1 MRQADRASVE
11 SSEMS
16 ILRIN
21 KYALRELYRKREGGV
36 KEKLRI
42 LHIRAII
49 VHHPGTV
56 TALATIRS
64 LSEADIMKP
73 ETARSTKPHIA
84 KAGGAHK
91 PHNDLN
97 EFIGNPNFVLSL
109 ARGLKVIEAFDTRRE
124 GLTVADVARHTGF
137 SRAAARRLLLTLEL
151 LGYAEARGRVFRLK
165 TSILNLGFSYLSSSS
180 LPTVAQPVLEGL
192 TEVLHESSSMSV
204 LDGDQIVYVARSA
217 MSRVMSIG
225 VAVGTRLPAFC
236 TSMGRVMLAALP
248 EDEFAAFLARAELK
262 AFTPRTVTDKSR
274 FVEIIKRV
282 AADGYALV
290 DEELELGLRSIAVP
304 VTASDGRVAAAI
316 NVGVHA
322 ARFSTEDMIHRILPH
337 LRKSAQSLGRS
348 ISGI

>member
-1 MRQADRASVE
+1 VRLSRYN
-11 SSEMS
+11 
-16 ILRIN
+16 L
-21 KYALRELYRKREGGV
+21 
-36 KEKLRI
+36 
-42 LHIRAII
+42 
-49 VHHPGTV
+49 
-56 TALATIRS
+56 
-64 LSEADIMKP
+64 LSEAWIMKT
-73 ETARSTKPHIA
+73 ETPRSTQPRT
-84 KAGGAHK
+84 AGGRGVHK

-97 EFIGNPNFVLSL
+97 EFVGNPNFVLSL

-180 LPTVAQPVLEGL
+180 LPTIAQPVLEGL

-217 MSRVMSIG
+217 MARVMSIG

-248 EDEFAAFLARAELK
+248 EEEFAGFLERVELK
-262 AFTPRTVTDKSR
+262 AFTPRTVTDKPR
-274 FVEIIKRV
+274 FVEIIQRV
-282 AADGYALV
+282 GAEGYALV

-304 VTASDGRVAAAI
+304 VTAADGRVAAAI

-322 ARFSTEDMIHRILPH
+322 ARFSLEEMIHRILPH

>member
-1 MRQADRASVE
+1 MNPKTPPPAPPTPAGSATAS
-11 SSEMS
+11 
-16 ILRIN
+16 
-21 KYALRELYRKREGGV
+21 G
-36 KEKLRI
+36 
-42 LHIRAII
+42 
-49 VHHPGTV
+49 
-56 TALATIRS
+56 
-64 LSEADIMKP
+64 
-73 ETARSTKPHIA
+73 
-84 KAGGAHK
+84 HK
-91 PHNDLN
+91 PHHDLN
-97 EFIGNPNFVLSL
+97 EFVGDPNFVLSL

-180 LPTVAQPVLEGL
+180 LPAIAQPVLEAL

-217 MSRVMSIG
+217 TKRVMSIG

-248 EDEFAAFLARAELK
+248 AEEFAAFLERVELR

-274 FVEIIKRV
+274 FAEVIKRV
-282 AADGYALV
+282 ASDGYALV
-290 DEELELGLRSIAVP
+290 DEELELGLRSIGVP
-304 VTASDGRVAAAI
+304 VTAADGHVAAAI

-322 ARFSTEDMIHRILPH
+322 ARFSTEEMIQRILPH

>member
-1 MRQADRASVE
+1 MW
-11 SSEMS
+11 
-16 ILRIN
+16 
-21 KYALRELYRKREGGV
+21 GV

-42 LHIRAII
+42 LHNCAII
-49 VHHPGTV
+49 VHQPGNV
-56 TALATIRS
+56 TALAVIRT
-64 LSEADIMKP
+64 LGEADTMKP
-73 ETARSTKPHIA
+73 ETAHSSKPRVPSV
-84 KAGGAHK
+84 GGAHK

-97 EFIGNPNFVLSL
+97 EFVGNPNFVLSL

-180 LPTVAQPVLEGL
+180 LPAIAQPVLEGL

-217 MSRVMSIG
+217 MARVMSIG

-248 EDEFAAFLARAELK
+248 EEEFTAFLERVELK
-262 AFTPRTVTDKSR
+262 AHTPRTVTDKSR
-274 FVEIIKRV
+274 FAEIIKRV
-282 AADGYALV
+282 ELDGYALV

-304 VTASDGRVAAAI
+304 VTAADGRVAAAI

-322 ARFSTEDMIHRILPH
+322 ARFSPEEMIHRILPH

>member
-1 MRQADRASVE
+1 MKTE
-11 SSEMS
+11 
-16 ILRIN
+16 
-21 KYALRELYRKREGGV
+21 ALRS
-36 KEKLRI
+36 
-42 LHIRAII
+42 A
-49 VHHPGTV
+49 HPRT
-56 TALATIRS
+56 
-64 LSEADIMKP
+64 
-73 ETARSTKPHIA
+73 
-84 KAGGAHK
+84 AGGGGTHK
-91 PHNDLN
+91 PHTDLN
-97 EFIGNPNFVLSL
+97 EFVGNPNFVLSL
-109 ARGLKVIEAFDTRRE
+109 ARGLKVIEAFDARRE

-180 LPTVAQPVLEGL
+180 LPTIAQPVLDGL

-204 LDGDQIVYVARSA
+204 LDGEQIVYVARSA

-248 EDEFAAFLARAELK
+248 EEEFAAFLERVELK
-262 AFTPRTVTDKSR
+262 ALTPRTVTDKSQ

-290 DEELELGLRSIAVP
+290 DEELELGLRSIGVP
-304 VTASDGRVAAAI
+304 VSAADGRVAASI
-316 NVGVHA
+316 NVGVHV
-322 ARFSTEDMIHRILPH
+322 ARFSPEEMIHRILPH

-348 ISGI
+348 IGGI